1 MQRRIDKMARLHA
14 FQRRENIGFTG
25 AGAQTQETADRQR
38 QRGVEVKFLRHIANT
53 QFFLA
58 LNHAFIGC
66 DQTQHHAHQGGFAC
80 AAGPLGSFVVW
91 RRMSY
96 FGDTL
101 AHASLLGVA
110 FGLLLDVNPFYAVI
124 VVTLLLAAGLVWLEK
139 RPHLAID
146 TLLGIMAHS
155 ALSLGLVVVSL
166 MSNIRVDLMAYLFG
180 DLLAVTPEDLIAIA
194 VGVVVVL
201 AILLW
206 QWRNLLAM
214 TVSPDLAF
222 VDGVKL
228 QRVKLLLMLVT
239 ALTIGVAMK
248 FVGALIITSLLII
261 PAATARRFARTPE
274 QMAGVAVIIGMIA
287 VTGGLTFSA
296 FYDTPAGPSVVLSAA
311 VLFILS
317 MMKKTAN

>member
-1 MQRRIDKMARLHA
+1 MIELL
-14 FQRRENIGFTG
+14 FPGWL
-25 AGAQTQETADRQR
+25 AGIM
-38 QRGVEVKFLRHIANT
+38 L
-53 QFFLA
+53 
-58 LNHAFIGC
+58 
-66 DQTQHHAHQGGFAC
+66 AC

-124 VVTLLLAAGLVWLEK
+124 AVTLLLAGGLVWLEK
-139 RPHLAID
+139 RPQLAID

-180 DLLAVTPEDLIAIA
+180 DLLAVTPEDLISIAI
-194 VGVVVVL
+194 GVVIVV
-201 AILLW
+201 
-206 QWRNLLAM
+206 
-214 TVSPDLAF
+214 
-222 VDGVKL
+222 VKL

-274 QMAGVAVIIGMIA
+274 QMAGVAVLVGMVA

-296 FYDTPAGPSVVLSAA
+296 VYDTPAGPSVVLCAA
-311 VLFILS
+311 LLFILS
-317 MMKKTAN
+317 MMKKQAS

>member
-1 MQRRIDKMARLHA
+1 MIELLLPGWMAGML
-14 FQRRENIGFTG
+14 
-25 AGAQTQETADRQR
+25 
-38 QRGVEVKFLRHIANT
+38 L
-53 QFFLA
+53 
-58 LNHAFIGC
+58 
-66 DQTQHHAHQGGFAC
+66 AC

-110 FGLLLDVNPFYAVI
+110 FGLLFDVNPFYAVI
-124 VVTLLLAAGLVWLEK
+124 VVTLMLAGGLVWLEK

-166 MSNIRVDLMAYLFG
+166 MGNIRVDLMAYLFG
-180 DLLAVTPEDLIAIA
+180 DLLAVTPVDLIS
-194 VGVVVVL
+194 VGLGVAVVL
-201 AILLW
+201 GVLCW
-206 QWRNLLAM
+206 QWRNLLSM
-214 TVSPDLAF
+214 TISPDLAF
-222 VDGVKL
+222 VDGVPL
-228 QRVKLLLMLVT
+228 QRVKILLMMVT

-274 QMAGVAVIIGMIA
+274 QMAGIAVVLGMVA

-296 FYDTPAGPSVVLSAA
+296 FYDTPAGPSVVLCAA
-311 VLFILS
+311 LLFIFS
-317 MMKKTAN
+317 MTKRPPA

>member
-1 MQRRIDKMARLHA
+1 MIDILLP
-14 FQRRENIGFTG
+14 GWL
-25 AGAQTQETADRQR
+25 AGI
-38 QRGVEVKFLRHIANT
+38 L
-53 QFFLA
+53 L
-58 LNHAFIGC
+58 
-66 DQTQHHAHQGGFAC
+66 AC

-124 VVTLLLAAGLVWLEK
+124 AVTLILAAGLVWLEK
-139 RPHLAID
+139 RQHLAID
-146 TLLGIMAHS
+146 TLLGILAHS

-166 MSNIRVDLMAYLFG
+166 MSNVRVDLMAYLFG
-180 DLLAVTPEDLIAIA
+180 DLLAVTPSDLIGIAI
-194 VGVVVVL
+194 GVILVL
-201 AILLW
+201 AVLAW

-214 TVSPDLAF
+214 TISPELAF

-228 QRVKLLLMLVT
+228 QRVRLLLMLIT
-239 ALTIGVAMK
+239 ALTIGISMK

-274 QMAGVAVIIGMIA
+274 QMAGIAVGNGVIA
-287 VTGGLTFSA
+287 VTGGLIFSA
-296 FYDTPAGPSVVLSAA
+296 LYDTPAGPSVVLCSAL
-311 VLFILS
+311 LFLLS
-317 MMKKTAN
+317 MLKKNAV